1 VENLWID
8 RYRFKNQP
16 FAHQKKYLE
25 QFWKRPVAALFA
37 DMGTGKSFMVIN
49 NLAMLYDVGKINSA
63 LIIAPKGVYRN
74 WVDEELPKHLP
85 DHVIHRTALWTPN
98 PRKAEKARARK
109 PVGGYRGF
117 KDSRDERGG
126 PVDHE
131 GLRVCKA
138 FCNVY
143 QVFYVYRREHY
154 DQDPYGQACQKRLE
168 GR

>member
-98 PRKAEKARARK
+98 PRKAEKAQLEK
-109 PVGGYRGF
+109 SVGGYRGF
-117 KDSRDERGG
+117 KDSRDERRG
-126 PVDHE
+126 PVDDKR
-131 GLRVCKA
+131 LRVCQA
-138 FCNVY
+138 FRNVY
-143 QVFYVYRREHY
+143 QVFYVH
-154 DQDPYGQACQKRLE
+154 
-168 GR
+168 